1 MEILYT
7 YLTGTEFK
15 QRIETIVEVFSGMKA
30 SIDKEK
36 LYFEKSWA
44 EKEKQIQKVIK
55 NTVGIYG
62 DLSGVVQLQKIE
74 SLELPEPKE
83 E

>member
-1 MEILYT
+1 
-7 YLTGTEFK
+7 
-15 QRIETIVEVFSGMKA
+15 MKT
-30 SIDKEK
+30 SLDKEK

-62 DLSGVVQLQKIE
+62 DLNGIVQLQKIE
-74 SLELPEPKE
+74 SLELPEPKQE
-83 E
+83 EEF